1 MGTGVLASIG
11 YPTAGKHG
19 FCTLTNELP
28 PVADKMTSCHGRPG
42 LVGAISQDI
51 RTVLVFEL
59 LGGPQPVANLACT
72 CRDLLQQLRDPR
84 TGRLRVSTASL
95 SASASALMALA
106 QRLSLDQL
114 RSLRLD
120 IFKESGN
127 LPERLV
133 NQLLSSLGDALTAA
147 KQVRPLPLEDLSVRL
162 ASFSDNVQPLR
173 PSSSARAALLRGLAS
188 LRLRRFELSFFPLKR
203 KEIEQEVSLETSKNQ
218 GPTFLSVLSSLES
231 LQELV
236 LTHNGMYGEVALQ
249 LVEAVRHLPYLQT
262 LDVSRNRIAY
272 QEFNQMASILGG
284 DVTLTGLD
292 SQTYLV

>member
-1 MGTGVLASIG
+1 
-11 YPTAGKHG
+11 
-19 FCTLTNELP
+19 
-28 PVADKMTSCHGRPG
+28 
-42 LVGAISQDI
+42 
-51 RTVLVFEL
+51 
-59 LGGPQPVANLACT
+59 
-72 CRDLLQQLRDPR
+72 
-84 TGRLRVSTASL
+84 
-95 SASASALMALA
+95 MALA

-133 NQLLSSLGDALTAA
+133 NQLLSSLGDALTSA

-188 LRLRRFELSFFPLKR
+188 VRLRRFELSFFPLKR
-203 KEIEQEVSLETSKNQ
+203 KEIEQEASETSKNQ
-218 GPTFLSVLSSLES
+218 TFLSVLSSLES

>member
-11 YPTAGKHG
+11 YPTAGKRG
-19 FCTLTNELP
+19 LCTLTNELP
-28 PVADKMTSCHGRPG
+28 PVADKMTSCHGRPS

-51 RTVLVFEL
+51 RTVLVSEL

-133 NQLLSSLGDALTAA
+133 NQLLSSLGDALTSA

-188 LRLRRFELSFFPLKR
+188 VRLRRFELSFFPLKR
-203 KEIEQEVSLETSKNQ
+203 KEIEQEASETSKNQ
-218 GPTFLSVLSSLES
+218 TFLSVLSSLES